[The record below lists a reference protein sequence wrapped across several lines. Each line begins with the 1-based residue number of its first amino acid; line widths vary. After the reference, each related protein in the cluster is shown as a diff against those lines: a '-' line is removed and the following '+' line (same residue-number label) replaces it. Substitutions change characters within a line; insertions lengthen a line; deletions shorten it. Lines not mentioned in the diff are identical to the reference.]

1 MKMKKYLTIIFI
13 SVIIICVYT
22 TNIKNNKYI
31 PKPLAIHEPELLNSI
46 IEIESSW
53 NPKAISKKGCI
64 GLMQIN
70 PRVWVKWLK
79 AQGIIKTKNDLFIPE
94 KNIEAGKFI
103 LAYYSY
109 KTNHDIEKTLY
120 LYSGKD
126 KKYPKKILSKMR

>member
-1 MKMKKYLTIIFI
+1 
-13 SVIIICVYT
+13 
-22 TNIKNNKYI
+22 
-31 PKPLAIHEPELLNSI
+31 
-46 IEIESSW
+46 
-53 NPKAISKKGCI
+53 
-64 GLMQIN
+64 
-70 PRVWVKWLK
+70 LK